1 MLHRNWLGKLLLEKG
16 VIGSHSKEDLSQSL
30 QEVLLHKELPGM
42 DQGIMKLLQAQP
54 HGLKYLP
61 LCQEVVLCWA
71 GHIAMNESF
80 LYGKVI
86 GDQENPERGLLG
98 LWLYENRDKA
108 FQDSRLP
115 AHIIS

>member
-1 MLHRNWLGKLLLEKG
+1 MLHRNWLENLLLEKG

-30 QEVLLHKELPGM
+30 QEVLHKELPGM
-42 DQGIMKLLQAQP
+42 DQGIIKLLQAQP

-71 GHIAMNESF
+71 GHIAMNEYF
-80 LYGKVI
+80 LYGKAI
-86 GDQENPERGLLG
+86 GDQENPGCGLPG

-108 FQDSRLP
+108 FQDSRLL